1 MQTDWIPF
9 EDGEYWV
16 EQAYIVAP
24 GGAAVALEQPYVEVA
39 KTPSGQRSLVGRGL
53 VFNLLV
59 VELLEDSDDL
69 DVLLDLGGDFKYR
82 LVQPRIS
89 AGKVFAADTKSS
101 IQFSPIEPWQPLS
114 VEEFQAQMNA
124 LLRIDQSEG

>member
-24 GGAAVALEQPYVEVA
+24 GGAAVALEQPYVEIA